1 MHVMWCKCVH
11 VTDCVGVRS
20 GNNEVQGALYKRD
33 F

>member
-1 MHVMWCKCVH
+1 MHVMWCNVH
-11 VTDCVGVRS
+11 VTDYVGVRS